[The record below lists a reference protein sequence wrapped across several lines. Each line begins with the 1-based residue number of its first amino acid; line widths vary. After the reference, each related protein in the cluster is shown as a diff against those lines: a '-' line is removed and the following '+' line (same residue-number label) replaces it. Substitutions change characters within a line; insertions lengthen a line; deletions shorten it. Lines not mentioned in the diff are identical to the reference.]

1 MFQGA
6 QWHLLMNHLPVFGAL
21 GGTLLL
27 CWGLLRKQQ
36 EVVQVGL
43 GVLCVAAV
51 LALPAYFSG
60 ESAEEAVEHLAGVS
74 ESLMESHED
83 LARVAT
89 ILMELVGF
97 SALLSVWGALQ
108 KWRTGLVKGTLVLAV
123 LTSGTLIWTAH
134 LGGLI
139 RHSELRAHAQL
150 LEPTGHATHEEHD

>member
-36 EVVQVGL
+36 EVMQVGL
-43 GVLCVAAV
+43 GVLCIAAL

-60 ESAEEAVEHLAGVS
+60 ENAEKAVEHLVGVS
-74 ESLMESHED
+74 ESLIENHEE

-89 ILMELVGF
+89 ILMELVGL
-97 SALLSVWGALQ
+97 SALLSLWKGLQ
-108 KWRTGLVKGTLVLAV
+108 KWRNGMVVGTLVLAL

-139 RHSELRAHAQL
+139 RHSELRAGVQT
-150 LEPTGHATHEEHD
+150 LEQTGHLAHEEDD